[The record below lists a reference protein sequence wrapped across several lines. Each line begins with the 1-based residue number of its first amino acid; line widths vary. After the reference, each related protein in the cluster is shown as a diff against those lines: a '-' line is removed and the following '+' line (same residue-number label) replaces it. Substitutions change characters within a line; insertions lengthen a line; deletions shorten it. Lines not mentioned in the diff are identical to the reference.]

1 MRKILVIEDDRVIR
15 LVVREVLGLNGYE
28 VVEAING
35 TEGLRLAFERPPDL
49 IICDVAMPG
58 PDGFAVL
65 KALREHPATRSIPLV
80 FLTART
86 DRESVRLGMNLG
98 AEDYIT
104 KPFTSEELLRSV
116 AARLERQG
124 AVEARIEQ
132 EIDGLR
138 TSLTEAL
145 PHELLTPL
153 SAILAIASL
162 LEKEAE
168 SVSRTQVRELSR
180 LIRESA
186 ERQHQLINRSLT
198 FAELELAAQTGDP
211 RAGFSGHL
219 TPSVR
224 RTIEQAA
231 TAMARKAGRLD
242 DLRLALGDG
251 VLPVEERWLTLLT
264 TELCDNALKFSA
276 PRQRVQVSTHMTGS
290 QFELVVEDEGRGLT
304 AEQLTLVRAYRQFG
318 RAQYQ
323 QKGLGLGL
331 AICRRVAEFHGGS
344 LQVTSEPRQG
354 ARVLVRF
361 PRSVPAS
368 VIPPPGPANGPA

>member
-1 MRKILVIEDDRVIR
+1 MKKILVIEDDRVIR

-35 TEGLRLAFERPPDL
+35 TEGLRLAFEQPPDL

-104 KPFTSEELLRSV
+104 KPFASEELLRSV
-116 AARLERQG
+116 AARLERKG

-168 SVSRTQVRELSR
+168 SVSRAQVRELSR

-198 FAELELAAQTGDP
+198 FAELELAAQTGGP
-211 RAGFSGHL
+211 RAAFSGHL
-219 TPSVR
+219 TSSVR

-231 TAMARKAGRLD
+231 TAVARKAGRLD

-276 PRQRVQVSTHMTGS
+276 PRQRVQVSARWTGS
-290 QFELVVEDEGRGLT
+290 QFELAVEDEGRGLT
-304 AEQLTLVRAYRQFG
+304 AEQLTLVSAYRQFG

-331 AICRRVAEFHGGS
+331 AICRRIAEFHGGS

-354 ARVLVRF
+354 TRVLVGF
-361 PRSVPAS
+361 SRSVPPS